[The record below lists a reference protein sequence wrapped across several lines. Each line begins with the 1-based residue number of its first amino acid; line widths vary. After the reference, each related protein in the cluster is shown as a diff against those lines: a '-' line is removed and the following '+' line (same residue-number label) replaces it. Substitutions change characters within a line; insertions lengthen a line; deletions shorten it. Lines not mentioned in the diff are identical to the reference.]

1 MSGDIRS
8 PTMISRRS
16 AAEKH
21 ENLTFSEPYP
31 GASFVAPGYLWTGT
45 DGQYLIFVASSS
57 CFSLG
62 LSSDGFYG
70 GGENWYSTAI
80 SVRTHWYSLEQ
91 MTIIHST
98 LLTSL
103 IQRNKPELDTADIK
117 QTNFQLSPLQTFNNY
132 NNIINHSPPLL
143 LPMVVVL
150 LAGVDVAQLVPHW
163 LTVTAGLLPPAL
175 SVRRERSLT
184 ALSW

>member
-21 ENLTFSEPYP
+21 ENLTFSKPYP

-80 SVRTHWYSLEQ
+80 SVRTH
-91 MTIIHST
+91 
-98 LLTSL
+98 
-103 IQRNKPELDTADIK
+103 
-117 QTNFQLSPLQTFNNY
+117 
-132 NNIINHSPPLL
+132 
-143 LPMVVVL
+143 
-150 LAGVDVAQLVPHW
+150 
-163 LTVTAGLLPPAL
+163 
-175 SVRRERSLT
+175 
-184 ALSW
+184 

>member
-21 ENLTFSEPYP
+21 ENLTFSKPYP

-132 NNIINHSPPLL
+132 NNIINHSPPPFSPWWWCCLL
-143 LPMVVVL
+143 VL
-150 LAGVDVAQLVPHW
+150 MWPSWFLTDWQSLLVCSH
-163 LTVTAGLLPPAL
+163 LHSQSGG
-175 SVRRERSLT
+175 SGH
-184 ALSW
+184 